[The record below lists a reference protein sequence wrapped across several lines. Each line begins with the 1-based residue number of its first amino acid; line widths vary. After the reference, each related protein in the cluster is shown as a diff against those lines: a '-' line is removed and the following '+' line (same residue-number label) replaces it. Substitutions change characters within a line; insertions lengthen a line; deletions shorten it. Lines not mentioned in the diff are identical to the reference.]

1 MRGWRA
7 TAWVFLSAATG
18 KSGPFDFVH
27 NHNAIIKV
35 IRGCIRI
42 DTIDW
47 SSVWNL
53 TEINSIPV
61 VLVVVFCVVFFF
73 SMLFFLSVRT
83 RQRSHFTSLP
93 KSLHVTGS
101 TKQQPDQCA
110 ASPQRAIKFQAQFYL
125 MWLQVLSGF
134 HPAGGAH
141 FWGGHRFFFLIAFS
155 RSMLNNGKHCPPWLL
170 SVLINYV
177 LSWRTCKRASLAD
190 ILP

>member
-73 SMLFFLSVRT
+73 HAIFPECENQATFPLHFTAEIFTRHWQHKAATGSMCCFTTACDKVSGPVLFDVAAGVIWFPSSRWSSFLGRSQVLFFNCVFPIYAE
-83 RQRSHFTSLP
+83 QR
-93 KSLHVTGS
+93 
-101 TKQQPDQCA
+101 
-110 ASPQRAIKFQAQFYL
+110 
-125 MWLQVLSGF
+125 
-134 HPAGGAH
+134 
-141 FWGGHRFFFLIAFS
+141 
-155 RSMLNNGKHCPPWLL
+155 
-170 SVLINYV
+170 
-177 LSWRTCKRASLAD
+177 
-190 ILP
+190 